1 MVDIYKNNIIYDYE
15 KNIKNNYLI
24 IKNVNI
30 NKDSYEYKIIE
41 EENIENILKPKIQ
54 IENNEFYYSFDISR
68 LYSLEQ
74 YIKYNKLKKKDII
87 FIIKSIDDILS
98 NIENYLIS
106 ENSVLLDIK
115 SIFLNKNNNKVCLN
129 YIIIPNL
136 NIDFSFELSKLLIK
150 LMRYIDIDDKDAL
163 QLAYELFVK
172 SSKDNYTIS
181 DLLDITSKF
190 NTNISNED
198 DIISYE
204 FNTDENQNI
213 IDYDKEMEIL
223 NNSEINNY
231 YNNINNYNNSV
242 KDINKDKLDN
252 TEDNLNLNSIMAN
265 KQYDNTNYD
274 NKIKKI
280 DNYISI
286 DNKTKNIL
294 NKNLFESIDDDISE
308 DEEDNKYIEFKTKL
322 KNSRKKKAMKTKKTS
337 IDISVLVKF
346 LIPII
351 AILFPVLI
359 YVIFGKSVLLKNIYK
374 IIFFEILIIGTY
386 IINIV
391 IDSINQ

>member
-54 IENNEFYYSFDISR
+54 IENNEFYYSIDISR

-129 YIIIPNL
+129 FIIIPNL